1 MLDILRKLVGD
12 KKEYKMMMVRVEAM
26 PEDYQFVFKKIQ
38 HYMWN
43 FAAGSGYDMLKIQ
56 YELIDL
62 FEAGVADGKRVLE
75 ITGTDVAAFCDELLR
90 NAKTYT
96 ADWHEA
102 LNRDIMKKLGKG
114 NESND

>member
-1 MLDILRKLVGD
+1 MLDIFKKLIGD
-12 KKEYKMMMVRVEAM
+12 KKEYRMMMARVEAM
-26 PEDYQFVFKKIQ
+26 PEDYRFVFKKIQ

-75 ITGTDVAAFCDELLR
+75 VTGTDVAAFCDELLR
-90 NAKTYT
+90 SAKTYT

-102 LNRDIMKKLGKG
+102 LNRDIMKRLGKG
-114 NESND
+114 TESK